1 MSDHVAKAMRRLVAV
16 YGEPKTEFGEDL
28 FDEFNA
34 ALSGFRGDV
43 LTKGVDRI
51 VRDRAYQNWPTVGEV
66 VKACRDIADEMAD
79 KHVPS
84 GQFENR
90 KYEPVDQKIAERL
103 LTAAMKGL
111 DPRNSFP
118 AIQARADAWHRQTG
132 VPCCIKVSEPWGQ
145 EVKDIHGRIVPIGW
159 RMGDAT

>member
-66 VKACRDIADEMAD
+66 VKACRDVADEMAD
-79 KHVPS
+79 KHIPS
-84 GQFENR
+84 EPVQSR
-90 KYEPVDQKIAERL
+90 KHEPVDQQVAANLLADAMSHMDERNKF
-103 LTAAMKGL
+103 T
-111 DPRNSFP
+111 

-132 VPCCIKVSEPWGQ
+132 VPCRIKVSSPWGK
-145 EVKDIHGRIVPIGW
+145 EVVDVQGRIVPIGW